1 MAEKWAGG
9 CWRPEGHGGCAPAHT
24 RAPAHTPAPA
34 ARPLQPLYDP
44 APAHHDFHG
53 HWAHKGAGDGLAVQ
67 ALPAALQGANAGAPA
82 AAGGRA
88 HGEAGR
94 QRVEEGRAAW
104 LPSRRL
110 PSLTPDQQGQS
121 TAGRALGRPPTSA
134 PRPAAAGPPAA
145 GAAGGWEPSSP
156 RQPAP
161 PPGRGLLRLFV
172 GPAARR
178 RVSRRAARI
187 GKSGISAT
195 FGVHQEARRA
205 RPEYGAP
212 YFSDVKPLVEVAQAI
227 TTSKSINTGV
237 LRVCR
242 DHW

>member
-145 GAAGGWEPSSP
+145 GAAGWGLGAVIASTTGASS
-156 RQPAP
+156 RA
-161 PPGRGLLRLFV
+161 GAAAAVRGA
-172 GPAARR
+172 GGEAEGESAR
-178 RVSRRAARI
+178 
-187 GKSGISAT
+187 GKNREIRD
-195 FGVHQEARRA
+195 FRDIW
-205 RPEYGAP
+205 GAP
-212 YFSDVKPLVEVAQAI
+212 GGQAGA
-227 TTSKSINTGV
+227 S
-237 LRVCR
+237 
-242 DHW
+242 